1 MKSINVNDVALG
13 AAMPY
18 KSTMIDWIKTG
29 EEENNSA
36 IVNALTYNN
45 PPAYLVLYGCTS
57 TVVGSTYTI
66 TAGAIVEG
74 GTISITNS
82 SSTVTLGAG
91 QVIIGTIS
99 TIYPTVGSSDP
110 VTFSDGTTHNVHAQT
125 TIVWSAGTSGSGDFN
140 YTNLVFLN
148 DKWHNIGA
156 TGEPIFKGGTL
167 QNVSTN
173 NSVVAFRK
181 DSRNLYLKGVLRVPN
196 TVGINTTIFTMP
208 AGYFSTTEN
217 RSVQVLV
224 QDLNTNNFSTI
235 PLILNCASPNAG
247 NIGVGASFTGFVTD
261 CLIFLDGLV
270 FPIN

>member
-1 MKSINVNDVALG
+1 MKYINVNDVALG

-18 KSTMIDWIKTG
+18 QKSMEIWKLFGDVNDNG
-29 EEENNSA
+29 A
-36 IVNALTYNN
+36 IVSALTNGN
-45 PPAYLVLYGCTS
+45 TPAYLALYGCTS

-66 TAGAIVEG
+66 TAGAIIAG
-74 GTISITNS
+74 GVIVFTAATTI
-82 SSTVTLGAG
+82 TLGVG
-91 QVIIGTIS
+91 QVIKGTI
-99 TIYPTVGSSDP
+99 TQTYPQVGTYDP
-110 VTFSDGTTHNVHAQT
+110 VTFSDGTTHNVHAES
-125 TIVWSAGTSGSGDFN
+125 TIVWTGASSGGDFN
-140 YTNLVFLN
+140 YTDLVFLN

-156 TGEPIFKGGTL
+156 TGEPIFKGGTS

-181 DSRNLYLKGVLRVPN
+181 DSRNLYLKGVLRIPN
-196 TVGINTTIFTMP
+196 TAGINTTIFTVP

>member
-1 MKSINVNDVALG
+1 MKYINVNDIALG

-18 KSTMIDWIKTG
+18 QKSMEIWKLFGDIYDNG
-29 EEENNSA
+29 A
-36 IVNALTYNN
+36 IVSALTNGN
-45 PPAYLVLYGCTS
+45 TPAYLALYGCTS

-66 TAGAIVEG
+66 AAGAIVSG
-74 GTISITNS
+74 GTIVFTAATTI
-82 SSTVTLGAG
+82 TLGVG
-91 QVIIGTIS
+91 EVIKGTI
-99 TIYPTVGSSDP
+99 TQTYPQVGTYDP
-110 VTFSDGTTHNVHAQT
+110 VTFSDGTTHNVHAES
-125 TIVWSAGTSGSGDFN
+125 TIVWTGASSGGDFN
-140 YTNLVFLN
+140 YTDLVFLN

-156 TGEPIFKGGTL
+156 TGEPIFKGGTS

-217 RSVQVLV
+217 RTVQVLV
-224 QDLNTNNFSTI
+224 QDLDTNDFLTI
-235 PLILNCASPNAG
+235 PLILNSVSPNAG